1 MVKGRGY
8 QEGLEKVG
16 KKRSRIGVRIRKS
29 EKERAKVSD
38 EVRCLQK
45 VASFLLSCR
54 FLCLGPPLS
63 SSFFSASRRVP
74 HTCAYVKGFQNKTRT
89 KRRVETR
96 VQSRR
101 RKRSEGDGNAKRTK
115 RKRNVT

>member
-16 KKRSRIGVRIRKS
+16 KKRSRIGVRTRKS

-74 HTCAYVKGFQNKTRT
+74 HTCAYVKGIQNKTRT
-89 KRRVETR
+89 KNRDTSAIA
-96 VQSRR
+96 Q
-101 RKRSEGDGNAKRTK
+101 AKK
-115 RKRNVT
+115 I